1 MPPLRSGFCFGD
13 FLVIL
18 IALFI
23 VFILFTGFGGDGRYR
38 LELRTPDGKWRYDL
52 PTERR
57 ITLSGSAG
65 TFVVVINGNE
75 VAIEETH
82 CPDKSCARMG
92 PMSGEGRT
100 GAGRAMIC
108 VPQRIELTLIADGH
122 EPEVDTV
129 CY

>member
-1 MPPLRSGFCFGD
+1 MPTLRSGFCFGD
-13 FLVIL
+13 CLVIL
-18 IALFI
+18 IALLI
-23 VFILFTGFGGDGRYR
+23 VFVLFTGFGDDGRYR
-38 LELRTPDGKWRYDL
+38 LELRTPDGKWRYEL

-65 TFVVVINGNE
+65 PFVVAINGNE

-92 PMSGEGRT
+92 GRV